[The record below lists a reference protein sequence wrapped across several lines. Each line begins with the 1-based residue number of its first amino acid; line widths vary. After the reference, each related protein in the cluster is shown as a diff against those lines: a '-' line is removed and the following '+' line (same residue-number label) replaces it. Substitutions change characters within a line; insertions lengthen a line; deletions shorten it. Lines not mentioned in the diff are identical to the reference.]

1 MHTLPEIK
9 AIEDTLKRASETAEF
24 SGEEWIRLLKIALLK
39 ADNQKVIDQLEEIIG
54 TLQEQKQYDKKDIFK
69 LLKGNPLK
77 KFVVDSIFEDE
88 GILLFAYL
96 RNKETR
102 EKYFSGVIDIN
113 YFQQSDTSARFSV
126 GEIGE
131 GMKEKLKRASVIREV
146 QAEED
151 SKLIF
156 EELLP
161 LMGVDFVKL
170 GMLTVIP
177 FPFKYLREYART
189 L

>member
-1 MHTLPEIK
+1 MPT
-9 AIEDTLKRASETAEF
+9 F
-24 SGEEWIRLLKIALLK
+24 VIR
-39 ADNQKVIDQLEEIIG
+39 
-54 TLQEQKQYDKKDIFK
+54 
-69 LLKGNPLK
+69 
-77 KFVVDSIFEDE
+77 
-88 GILLFAYL
+88 
-96 RNKETR
+96 RR
-102 EKYFSGVIDIN
+102 E
-113 YFQQSDTSARFSV
+113 
-126 GEIGE
+126 
-131 GMKEKLKRASVIREV
+131 KEKLERASVIREV

-170 GMLTVIP
+170 GMLTVMP